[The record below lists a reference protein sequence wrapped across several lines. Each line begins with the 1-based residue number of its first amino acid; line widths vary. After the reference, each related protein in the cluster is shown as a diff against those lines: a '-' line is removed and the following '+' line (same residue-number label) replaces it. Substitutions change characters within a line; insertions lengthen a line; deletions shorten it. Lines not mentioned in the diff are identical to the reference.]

1 MLMRGSLPGNIFG
14 GRIGL
19 SGRPAARRLA
29 ASGEPSI
36 DRATSLLSAPEADE
50 YKRWES
56 LQKTLFLMAYQWL
69 AVSSAKGLTKL
80 DGGAFTGALEEGA
93 GKALE
98 SLKIAGKYSKN
109 FSPAAL
115 AEFNEATVVLKEA
128 STKTIPAIQKAVDK
142 FRPLRDRVAWEL
154 GASKEVVAYEVVG
167 DDPESPGT
175 IYTKTVGGEGS
186 PDVDAVFSNMSPKVL
201 VANAEDL
208 EGAFEALGVPF
219 RRSDLSGANLGDVGS
234 MPILAYFITLVV
246 SAITF
251 YYLYNRAIEGGKVA
265 DAVRAAIAADSSLS
279 PDEKLAVLA
288 KFNAGDSFFSTIFG
302 STFSWTHVIVGAT
315 IFGIAFFVLP
325 KILHD
330 RPWEK
335 KLVRA

>member
-1 MLMRGSLPGNIFG
+1 MRGSLPGNMFG

-19 SGRPAARRLA
+19 SGRPARRMLS
-29 ASGEPSI
+29 ASGEPSV
-36 DRATSLLSAPEADE
+36 DRAVSLLAPLEAEE

-69 AVSSAKGLTKL
+69 AVSVAKDLTKL
-80 DGGAFTGALEEGA
+80 DGSKFSGPFEEGMQ
-93 GKALE
+93 KALE
-98 SLKIAGKYSKN
+98 GLKIAGKYSKN
-109 FSPAAL
+109 FSPSAL

-128 STKTIPAIQKAVDK
+128 SSKTLPAIQKAVEK
-142 FRPLRDRVAWEL
+142 FRLLRDRVAWEL
-154 GASKEVVAYEVVG
+154 GSSNETVSYEVVG
-167 DDPESPGT
+167 DDPANVGT
-175 IYTKTVGGEGS
+175 LYTKTVGGDGS
-186 PDVDAVFSNMSPKVL
+186 PDVDAVFSDKTARGMVNG
-201 VANAEDL
+201 AEDL
-208 EGAFEALGVPF
+208 ETAFEALGVPF
-219 RRSDLSGANLGDVGS
+219 RRSDLSGVNLGEVGS

-251 YYLYNRAIEGGKVA
+251 YYLYNRAVEGGKMA
-265 DAVRAAIAADSSLS
+265 DAVRASIAGDSSLS
-279 PDEKLAVLA
+279 PDEKLAVLT
-288 KFNAGDSFFSTIFG
+288 KFNQSESFFSTIFG

-325 KILHD
+325 KILSE